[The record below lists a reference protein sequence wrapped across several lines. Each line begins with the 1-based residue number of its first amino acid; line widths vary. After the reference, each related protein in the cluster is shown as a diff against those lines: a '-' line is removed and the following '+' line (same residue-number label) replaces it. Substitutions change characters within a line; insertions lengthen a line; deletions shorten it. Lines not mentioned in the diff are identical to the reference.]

1 MTTLFKIIKSIFLFF
16 IKLIAT
22 SFLLML
28 IFIALLIYQN
38 NSVKV
43 EEYKIESEKLNEVF
57 NNYKIIQLSDI
68 HSQYFGENHI
78 KLIKKIKKE
87 SPDLIVITGDLVDAN
102 RFDFETGVS
111 LVEQLVEIAPVYY
124 VYGNH
129 EMILNDDPENN
140 SFKIALE
147 ELGVIILNNKNTTI
161 EKDGHYFNLL
171 GIQDPSTVY
180 KNRSLNY
187 LETQR
192 DITEEEL
199 RRVTSD
205 INEDY
210 FTVLLAHR
218 PEQFPLYSEFNIDLI
233 LSGHTHAGQFRI
245 PFFGGIY
252 APNQGFLP
260 KYIEGL
266 YTEENSTM
274 IISRGLGY
282 SKIPLRIFNTPE
294 VVSITLK
301 SS

>member
-1 MTTLFKIIKSIFLFF
+1 MSKLFKIIQSIFLFF

-22 SFLLML
+22 SFLLIL

-43 EEYKIESEKLNEVF
+43 EKYKIESEKLNEAF
-57 NNYKIIQLSDI
+57 DNYKIIQLSDI

-78 KLIKKIKKE
+78 KLINKIKKE

-111 LVEQLVEIAPVYY
+111 LIKQLVELSPVYY

-140 SFKIALE
+140 SFKVALE
-147 ELGVIILNNKNTTI
+147 KLGVTILNNKNTTI
-161 EKDGHYFNLL
+161 EKDGYHFNLL

-180 KNRSLNY
+180 KDETLNH
-187 LETQR
+187 LRTQT

-199 RRVTSD
+199 MRVTSD

-266 YTEENSTM
+266 YSEENSTM
-274 IISRGLGY
+274 LISRGLGY